1 MFHLVNDK
9 FDQTVHK
16 LMDWLW
22 NEFGGKKWHDVELAK
37 GRLQWEQMP
46 DKFGE

>member
-16 LMDWLW
+16 LMDDFEM
-22 NEFGGKKWHDVELAK
+22 NSGGKKWHDAELAK
-37 GRLQWEQMP
+37 GRL
-46 DKFGE
+46 